1 MVQIGGW
8 RLHGRDSEP
17 RDASPLI
24 LIHGFGSSLQTWDRW
39 TTQLDREHRVN
50 RFDLPVSGL
59 SLPDPSSDYTDAR
72 SIEIVIALMD
82 HIGLKRASI
91 GGHAIG
97 GRLAWAFAALHPKRG
112 QLLALVAPDGYA
124 RRPSR

>member
-8 RLHGRDSEP
+8 RLHVRDGGP
-17 RDASPLI
+17 RDAAPLI

-39 TTQLDREHRVN
+39 TTQLDRQHPVT
-50 RFDLPVSGL
+50 RFDLPGRGF
-59 SLPDPSSDYTDAR
+59 SLLDPSSDYTGAR

-91 GGHAIG
+91 GGH
-97 GRLAWAFAALHPKRG
+97 
-112 QLLALVAPDGYA
+112 
-124 RRPSR
+124 